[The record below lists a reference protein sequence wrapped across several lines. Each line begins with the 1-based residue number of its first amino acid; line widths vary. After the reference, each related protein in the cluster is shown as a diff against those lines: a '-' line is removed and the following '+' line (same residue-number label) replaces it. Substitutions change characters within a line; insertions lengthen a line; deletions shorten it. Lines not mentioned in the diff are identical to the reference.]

1 MNNLMKVLKEAI
13 QSVLPI
19 FAIVLILSVSIAPME
34 SGVLV
39 MFLFGTVL
47 LIVGMGFFTIGSG
60 ISMEPLGEGIGTVLG
75 KSKRISVPLI
85 LCFVLGFFITIAE
98 PDLSVLADQ
107 VSIDSN
113 LLKVSIA
120 VGVGF
125 FLVISMIRSRK
136 GIKLNKLLIVFYTTV
151 IALAIVIL
159 LKTGDESFIP
169 TAFDS
174 GGVTTGPITVP
185 FIMALGAGMAS
196 ISTSKNAR
204 ENSFGLIALCSIG
217 PILSVLILGLLGST
231 DGGRQVAETI
241 IPESTKDAF
250 ALFLYGFPKYIEEVS
265 IAIAPIIA
273 MMIIFQLA
281 TRKFN
286 QHQLLRMI
294 VGFVYTYIGLV
305 LFLTGANVGFMPAGS
320 LIGAR
325 IAESDVKYLLIPMG
339 ALMGYFVV
347 SAEPAVHS
355 LKKQVEE
362 ITNGS
367 VSQNSIGLALSI
379 GVAISVGIAML
390 RVLTGI
396 SILPILIVG
405 YSISLIIS
413 FFVPPIYTG
422 IAFDS
427 GGVAS
432 GPMATTF
439 ILPFAIGA
447 CEIIAKAQASNMTFK
462 DANEYRAFI
471 DGKVMTDAFGIVAM
485 IAMTPLIAIQVL
497 GLIGEIKRKK
507 QLAQAKQ
514 EILSLDDDMIYY
526 EEVA

>member
-1 MNNLMKVLKEAI
+1 MNNLKKVFIEAL

-19 FAIVLILSVSIAPME
+19 FAIVLLLSVSVASME

-39 MFLFGTVL
+39 MFLFGTLL
-47 LIVGMGFFTIGSG
+47 LIVGMGFFTVGSE
-60 ISMEPLGEGIGTVLG
+60 ISMQPLGEGIGATLG
-75 KSKRISVPLI
+75 KSKRITIPMIV
-85 LCFVLGFFITIAE
+85 CFVLGVLITVAE
-98 PDLSVLADQ
+98 PDLTVLAEQ
-107 VSIDSN
+107 VPSIPNTILILS
-113 LLKVSIA
+113 VGI
-120 VGVGF
+120 GVGI

-136 GIKLNKLLIVFYTTV
+136 GLKLNNLLLVFYGIV
-151 IALAIVIL
+151 MALAFIAP
-159 LKTGDESFIP
+159 KDFIP

-185 FIMALGAGMAS
+185 FIMALGAGIAS
-196 ISTSKNAR
+196 MSNAKNAR

-217 PILSVLILGLLGST
+217 PILSVLILSIVFKPESATET
-231 DGGRQVAETI
+231 DKII
-241 IPESTKDAF
+241 IPQSTQEAF
-250 ALFLYGFPKYIEEVS
+250 GTFVEGLPKYALEVL
-265 IAIAPIIA
+265 IALVPILA
-273 MMIIFQLA
+273 VLLVFQLV
-281 TRKFN
+281 TRRFN
-286 QHQLLRMI
+286 THQLLRMG

-305 LFLTGANVGFMPAGS
+305 FFLTGANVGFMPAGR
-320 LIGAR
+320 LIGAS
-325 IAESDVKYLLIPMG
+325 IAGGDMKYMLIPIG

-367 VSQNSIGLALSI
+367 ISQKSIGLALSI
-379 GVAISVGIAML
+379 GVGISVGIAML

-396 SILPILIVG
+396 PVLPILIVG
-405 YSISLIIS
+405 YVISLIIT

-432 GPMATTF
+432 GPMSTTF

-447 CEIIAKAQASNMTFK
+447 CEALGGN
-462 DANEYRAFI
+462 
-471 DGKVMTDAFGIVAM
+471 VLTDAFGIVAM
-485 IAMTPLIAIQVL
+485 VAMTPLIAIQVM
-497 GLIGEIKRKK
+497 GLYSEIKRKK
-507 QLAQAKQ
+507 QIAQAKSEMLQ
-514 EILSLDDDMIYY
+514 LDDDMIYY

>member
-1 MNNLMKVLKEAI
+1 MNNLMKVFKEAI

-19 FAIVLILSVSIAPME
+19 FAIVLFLSVSVAPME

-39 MFLFGTVL
+39 MFLFGTLL

-60 ISMEPLGEGIGTVLG
+60 ISMEPLGEGIGATLG
-75 KSKRISVPLI
+75 KAKKIIVPLAVC
-85 LCFVLGFFITIAE
+85 LALGIIITIAE
-98 PDLSVLADQ
+98 PDLTVLAKQ
-107 VSIDSN
+107 VPSIPDMTLILS
-113 LLKVSIA
+113 VA
-120 VGVGF
+120 VGVGI
-125 FLVISMIRSRK
+125 FLVISMIRTRK
-136 GIKLNKLLIVFYTTV
+136 GIKLNNLLLVFYG
-151 IALAIVIL
+151 IAIVL
-159 LKTGDESFIP
+159 AFFTPKDFIP

-196 ISTSKNAR
+196 MSTAKNAR

-217 PILSVLILGLLGST
+217 PILSVLLLSIVFKPESSTSDTTLVIAETTKEAFGAFVEAIPHYAKEVLIALLPILGVLLVF
-231 DGGRQVAETI
+231 Q
-241 IPESTKDAF
+241 
-250 ALFLYGFPKYIEEVS
+250 
-265 IAIAPIIA
+265 
-273 MMIIFQLA
+273 IF
-281 TRKFN
+281 TRRFN
-286 QHQLLRMI
+286 KHQLLRMA

-305 LFLTGANVGFMPAGS
+305 FFLTGANVGFMPAGR
-320 LIGAR
+320 LIGSR
-325 IAESDVKYLLIPMG
+325 IALSNVKYLLIPIG

-367 VSQNSIGLALSI
+367 VSQKSIGLALSI
-379 GVAISVGIAML
+379 GVGCSVGIAML

-396 SILPILIVG
+396 PVLPILIVG
-405 YSISLIIS
+405 YIISLVIT

-432 GPMATTF
+432 GPMSTTF

-447 CEIIAKAQASNMTFK
+447 CEALGGN
-462 DANEYRAFI
+462 
-471 DGKVMTDAFGIVAM
+471 VMTDAFGVVAM
-485 IAMTPLIAIQVL
+485 VAMTPLIAIQVL
-497 GLIGEIKRKK
+497 GLLGEMKRKK
-507 QLAQAKQ
+507 MLARAKH
-514 EILSLDDDMIYY
+514 EILQLENDMIYY
-526 EEVA
+526 EEVQ